1 MKMAIA
7 SKVGPKRTPEAESKE
22 QEAMKVNKERRF
34 KKVGVLTAVFCAL
47 YFLVSVGPA
56 LAQFT
61 HPDSNPQT
69 NWDVRKTYFLRFP
82 AAAQHGPRVD
92 DNPEGHDVIEDK
104 RSQGPGE
111 VEHHT
116 SGPVFSW
123 PVVIPEATS
132 AVPTLRDEAIQMNLF
147 QTFGYPVS
155 DTQFQVIERY
165 NQNRF
170 LEQLYDPE
178 KLMWL
183 GTSIGSIQANSA
195 GNSTANMAVNQNI
208 TAIEYC
214 SHPII
219 NFTID
224 DGNVWNRLRNE
235 LFIPMAV
242 LLLLPGAVLAQVRAI
257 VAQGSPAI
265 VGEVNPFEGI
275 IRSIVAIF
283 LIPGSYLVINYGIDV
298 ANSIRHTISSEFQ
311 RIFGED
317 MYELAKCSIKRAF
330 PINDPRS
337 NRNAIEHSEEP
348 HIENHDYIAPY
359 ESLSMGLRLFDPC
372 LGVDE
377 SRVPDEDV
385 RQVKPVNRLLVNSV
399 GAGEGLTWNIMC
411 AFQVVF
417 LYYLWCMGPIAAALS
432 VWPIGKL
439 RDAFKNWCEGVL
451 VVCFWTLFWHTI
463 ILLLAAFKGVG
474 DTGTIFVACLL
485 AMAVQAVKSAF
496 DFVGLV
502 SQGGAMASNIAKQSG
517 GGGGGSAGGGQS
529 AGSRGAAGAAAAIPG
544 GDGGGRADSA
554 TRTPGGAAMDGAA
567 VSSGGLAASM
577 GVSGGGGGAGSPSP
591 SAASISASAQMAG
604 ALTDSG
610 PSGSGGASGSQ
621 ITADAG
627 VPGMPGSGMDGAS
640 TGADAAGKLAHDPG
654 VPPIEGDRA
663 GTGSGD
669 RGLGGVEAALGAV
682 GLAGAAGAIGD
693 KAGGPPM
700 SSDMSLNYSASINK
714 LAQGGDLQNLADLSM
729 NKDLSTMTPAALV
742 DAMNNPA
749 QAIGRVTDGIMGEA
763 AGGQGIRE
771 QLNKFDQ
778 AVLGGAAGGILDATS
793 NATGVDAR
801 GVADRMLSGDMSMA
815 ELRQTGVDALDN
827 LGRNALPVDAG
838 PLTGELGLNRFMPSD
853 AGALTG
859 ELGLNRFATDPG
871 QGPVSGMG
879 SDLAREALAPGAV
892 AAFGQKDILPNGIDA
907 DFAHNPQ
914 AGLARS
920 AAQDLMNIDADPN
933 KAGVQPLV
941 SQDMLRDALNGDQ
954 NAIAAIDKNLGT
966 SPEVLRAALNGD
978 SGSASLL
985 LAASG
990 HRAMDDPGSPL
1001 HRAAAEG
1008 NFAAIEALKVAP
1020 MTHEGTIMAA
1030 AHGNPVAAAQALH
1043 NSADTQSWMASR
1055 DMTIG
1060 ELQGGG
1066 IAQERFREAMGGD
1079 VTAQQEIS
1087 RTMGLGDNNFDVV
1100 RGAVGGDRQDAAT
1113 VLAARGAEEMR
1124 HMSPEQIHQAVQ
1136 SGDTS
1141 ILAAR
1146 ATSPEVLSR
1155 AISGDMDARQ
1165 SIQEGLASDPN
1176 LLYTANTGQSFESYR
1191 AINAMTGER
1200 PDVVAAASSNA
1211 QNIMGMFAEPGQVR
1225 EAMSGG
1231 FEQRQAF
1238 IDQVANQMQVSPHVL
1253 RDAVGGDSTA
1263 SATLLAVAGHHG
1275 HVANLAREGDPLA
1288 RAAMATQQTVDI
1300 DTLRAASTGNESAQF
1315 AVQNAVAQNPELVSM
1330 ARAGSPEAV
1339 SALSATQS
1347 FTDGGGMA
1355 IGHESQ
1361 PFGTVYAA
1369 SREAQATLQD
1379 LGVDPTAYARG
1390 DVGAQNQVYQALGIE
1405 PGSRVAQSMHGTIDR
1420 ALHGDGG
1427 ASATFMAAA
1436 GRTEAVQELARQ
1448 GDFSA
1453 QASVVAAHSVPGGI
1467 LQSAVE
1473 GSAGAQAYVQ
1483 NELASSPHMMALA
1496 SQGNEQAMY
1505 SVQSAHGSDA
1515 IANISASANTQNLMG
1530 YFADNNTVQTALY
1543 GHGAERATA
1552 MTGIADRIGVSPQVL
1567 DSAIHG
1573 SAAMASVAF
1582 VQASRSE
1589 PIQRAA
1595 ESGDV
1600 LARSIQS
1607 TAAGQNFS
1615 VVSMA
1620 ATGHPQAAEAVG
1632 YSLRESQLL
1641 QNLSAQGHPEA
1652 AAVRAVSSVQQDPN
1666 AVAPSQEALSR
1677 NIVTPTA
1684 EQQVRLEQAA
1694 YLSPGSNVSFAGA
1707 ETVSSASS
1715 GWGDYTGGSTS
1726 MSSSYSYS
1734 ADAYRGA
1741 GEASYVAYHP
1751 QGGSQVFV
1759 DAGASSFVPS
1769 NAGLQPQVG
1778 GDVQFSGSTGGYE
1791 NYQVTGGN
1799 QYQVEPQPQHQPQL
1813 QPGAEVQYRGGTP
1826 ENYQVAGGGHQ
1837 QIEPQPQ
1844 PQPQLQPGAEVQ
1856 YRGGTPENYQV
1867 TGGGHQQVDTQGMST
1882 GGASPY
1888 ERIADAAPE
1897 SPRVHGGF
1905 SDYQASHSPPDSGAP
1920 GTYIANADAGAV
1932 RSDPDPGTI
1941 ARGQGSPDSYGRSSV
1956 EDRPTDVVAY
1966 NQPSSSFGR
1975 ALKDALPGAGMM
1987 ASRPQNQGQ
1996 DLQRQGQEKAD
2007 VNTQGVE
2014 QRRTQSEAE
2023 AKRRHAEEERVQQQ
2037 DAQAREAKKAEYK
2050 RYQDKIKAE
2059 MDEIEAEAERLR
2071 KEEEGE

>member
-1 MKMAIA
+1 MMKLKMK
-7 SKVGPKRTPEAESKE
+7 SNVGPERTTRAESKE
-22 QEAMKVNKERRF
+22 YEAMKVNKERRL
-34 KKVGVLTAVFCAL
+34 KRVSMLTAVFCAL
-47 YFLVSVGPA
+47 YFLVTIGPA

-82 AAAQHGPRVD
+82 AAAQHGPKVD
-92 DNPEGHDVIEDK
+92 DNPEGHDEIDDK
-104 RSQGPGE
+104 RSVGPGT
-111 VEHHT
+111 VDHSS

-123 PVVIPEATS
+123 PVSIPTATS
-132 AVPTLRDEAIQMNLF
+132 EVPTKRDEAIQMNLF

-155 DTQFQVIERY
+155 DTQFQLIERY

-183 GTSIGSIQANSA
+183 STSIGSIQANSA

-311 RIFGED
+311 RIFGAD
-317 MYELAKCSIKRAF
+317 MYEQAKCSIKRAF

-337 NRNAIEHSEEP
+337 NRNAIEHSEVP
-348 HIENHDYIAPY
+348 HIESHDYVSPY
-359 ESLSMGLRLFDPC
+359 ESLSLGLRLFDPC
-372 LGVDE
+372 LGIDE

-385 RQVKPVNRLLVNSV
+385 RQVKPVNRLLLNSV

-432 VWPIGKL
+432 VWPIGQL

-451 VVCFWTLFWHTI
+451 IVCFWTLFWHTI
-463 ILLLAAFKGVG
+463 ILLIAAFKGVG
-474 DTGTIFVACLL
+474 DTGSIFVAALL

-496 DFVGLV
+496 DFANLV
-502 SQGGAMASNIAKQSG
+502 SQGGSMASQLAQQSG
-517 GGGGGSAGGGQS
+517 GGGGGSAGGGAQS
-529 AGSRGAAGAAAAIPG
+529 AGSRGASGAAAAGIPG
-544 GDGGGRADSA
+544 ASSGGADSA
-554 TRTPGGAAMDGAA
+554 TRTPGAPALDGASS
-567 VSSGGLAASM
+567 SSGGLAASL
-577 GVSGGGGGAGSPSP
+577 GPSSSGAGGSP
-591 SAASISASAQMAG
+591 SAASLSANAQMAG
-604 ALTDSG
+604 AISG
-610 PSGSGGASGSQ
+610 TGSSSSGTGSGASIS
-621 ITADAG
+621 TDAG
-627 VPGMPGSGMDGAS
+627 VPGLPGSGMDGGS

-654 VPPIEGDRA
+654 VPPMDGDK
-663 GTGSGD
+663 TGSGGGSAD
-669 RGLGGVEAALGAV
+669 KGMGGVEAALGSI

-714 LAQGGDLQNLADLSM
+714 LTQGGDMQNLADLSM

-749 QAIGRVTDGIMGEA
+749 QAIGRITDGIMGDA
-763 AGGQGIRE
+763 AGGQGIRD

-793 NATGVDAR
+793 SATGVDAR
-801 GVADRMLSGDMSMA
+801 GVADRMLSGDMSMG
-815 ELRQTGVDALDN
+815 ELKQTGTDALEN

-838 PLTGELGLNRFMPSD
+838 PLTSELGLNRFMPSD

-871 QGPVSGMG
+871 QGIVPGMG
-879 SDLAREALAPGAV
+879 SDLARDALSGSGV
-892 AAFGQKDILPNGIDA
+892 AAFGQNDILPNGIDA

-933 KAGVQPLV
+933 QAGVQPLV

-1020 MTHEGTIMAA
+1020 MTHEGTIMSA

-1043 NSADTQSWMASR
+1043 SSADTQSWMASR

-1079 VTAQQEIS
+1079 VAAQQEIS
-1087 RTMGLGDNNFDVV
+1087 RTMGMGDNNFDIV

-1113 VLAARGAEEMR
+1113 MLAARGAEEMR

-1136 SGDTS
+1136 GGDTS
-1141 ILAAR
+1141 ILAAQ
-1146 ATSPEVLSR
+1146 ATSPEMLSR

-1176 LLYTANTGQSFESYR
+1176 MLYTANSGQSFESYR

-1200 PDVVAAASSNA
+1200 PDVVAAASGNA

-1238 IDQVANQMQVSPHVL
+1238 IDQVANQMQVSPNVL
-1253 RDAVGGDSTA
+1253 RDAVGGDSAA
-1263 SATLLAVAGHHG
+1263 SATLMAVAGHHG
-1275 HVANLAREGDPLA
+1275 HVANLARDGDPLA

-1330 ARAGSPEAV
+1330 ARSGSPEAV

-1355 IGHESQ
+1355 IGNESQ

-1390 DVGAQNQVYQALGIE
+1390 DVGAQNQVYQALGME
-1405 PGSRVAQSMHGTIDR
+1405 PGSQVAQSMHGTIDR

-1453 QASVVAAHSVPGGI
+1453 QASVVAAHSVPDGV

-1473 GSAGAQAYVQ
+1473 GSSGAQAYVQ

-1496 SQGNEQAMY
+1496 SQGNEQAML

-1515 IANISASANTQNLMG
+1515 IANISASSNTQNLMG

-1543 GHGAERATA
+1543 GHGPERGAA
-1552 MTGIADRIGVSPQVL
+1552 MSGIAEHIGVSPQVL
-1567 DSAIHG
+1567 DAAIHG

-1589 PIQRAA
+1589 PIHRAA

-1620 ATGHPQAAEAVG
+1620 ATGHPRAAETVG
-1632 YSLRESQLL
+1632 HSLRESQLL
-1641 QNLSAQGHPEA
+1641 HNLSAQGHPQA
-1652 AAVRAVSSVQQDPN
+1652 AAVRAVSSVQQDPT

-1677 NIVTPTA
+1677 NMVTPTA
-1684 EQQVRLEQAA
+1684 EQQVQLEQAA

-1707 ETVSSASS
+1707 ESVSSS
-1715 GWGDYTGGSTS
+1715 GWGDYTAGSTS

-1734 ADAYRGA
+1734 PEAYRGA
-1741 GEASYVAYHP
+1741 SEASYVAYHP
-1751 QGGSQVFV
+1751 QSGGQITV

-1769 NAGLQPQVG
+1769 NAGLTPQAG
-1778 GDVQFSGSTGGYE
+1778 GDVQYSSGAGGYE
-1791 NYQVTGGN
+1791 NYQVSGGH
-1799 QYQVEPQPQHQPQL
+1799 QYQTGPQ
-1813 QPGAEVQYRGGTP
+1813 GGGEVQYRDAG
-1826 ENYQVAGGGHQ
+1826 YQS
-1837 QIEPQPQ
+1837 QP
-1844 PQPQLQPGAEVQ
+1844 
-1856 YRGGTPENYQV
+1856 
-1867 TGGGHQQVDTQGMST
+1867 DTQGMST
-1882 GGASPY
+1882 GGVSPY
-1888 ERIADAAPE
+1888 ERISDAAPE

-1905 SDYQASHSPPDSGAP
+1905 SDYQASQSPPDSGAHYGDP
-1920 GTYIANADAGAV
+1920 GTYIADAGSV
-1932 RSDPDPGTI
+1932 RSEHDPGMI
-1941 ARGQGSPDSYGRSSV
+1941 ARGGSENYGRSSV
-1956 EDRPTDVVAY
+1956 EDRPNDVVAY
-1966 NQPSSSFGR
+1966 NEPNNSFGR
-1975 ALKDALPGAGMM
+1975 ALRDALPGAGMM

-1996 DLQRQGQEKAD
+1996 GQDRGRQQGADLQRQAHEKAEIEKR
-2007 VNTQGVE
+2007 GAE

-2023 AKRRHAEEERVQQQ
+2023 AKRRHAEEERVRQQ
-2037 DAQAREAKKAEYK
+2037 DTQARESKKAEYK
-2050 RYQDKIKAE
+2050 RYQDKVKAE

>member
-1 MKMAIA
+1 MKMAIIN
-7 SKVGPKRTPEAESKE
+7 KVGPKRTPEAESKE
-22 QEAMKVNKERRF
+22 YEAMKVNKERRL
-34 KKVGVLTAVFCAL
+34 KRVGMLTAVFCAL

-104 RSQGPGE
+104 RSQGPGS
-111 VEHHT
+111 VDHAT

-123 PVVIPEATS
+123 PVSIPTATS

-155 DTQFQVIERY
+155 DTQFQLIERY

-183 GTSIGSIQANSA
+183 STSIGSIQANSA

-432 VWPIGKL
+432 VWPIGQL

-502 SQGGAMASNIAKQSG
+502 SSGAGMAQQIAQQSQSGG

-529 AGSRGAAGAAAAIPG
+529 AGSRGASGAAAAIPG
-544 GDGGGRADSA
+544 GDSGGSADSA
-554 TRTPGGAAMDGAA
+554 TRTPGAPAMDGAS

-577 GVSGGGGGAGSPSP
+577 GLSGSAGGPSP

-604 ALTDSG
+604 ALTDGG

-640 TGADAAGKLAHDPG
+640 TGADSAGKLAHDPG
-654 VPPIEGDRA
+654 VPPMDGPQ
-663 GTGSGD
+663 SGGAD
-669 RGLGGVEAALGAV
+669 KGMGGVEAALGAV
-682 GLAGAAGAIGD
+682 GLAGAAGIMGD

-700 SSDMSLNYSASINK
+700 TSDMSLNYSASINK
-714 LAQGGDLQNLADLSM
+714 LTQGGDLQNLADLSM

-793 NATGVDAR
+793 SATGVDAR
-801 GVADRMLSGDMSMA
+801 GVADRMLSGDMSMG
-815 ELRQTGVDALDN
+815 ELRQTGADALEN

-871 QGPVSGMG
+871 QGLVSGVG
-879 SDLAREALAPGAV
+879 SELARDALAPGSV
-892 AAFGQKDILPNGIDA
+892 AAFGQNDILPNGIDA

-920 AAQDLMNIDADPN
+920 AAQDLMNIDADPS

-1079 VTAQQEIS
+1079 VAAQQEIS

-1113 VLAARGAEEMR
+1113 MLAARGAEEMR

-1176 LLYTANTGQSFESYR
+1176 MLYTANSGQSFESYR

-1453 QASVVAAHSVPGGI
+1453 QASVVASHSVPGGI
-1467 LQSAVE
+1467 LQSAIE
-1473 GSAGAQAYVQ
+1473 GSSGAQAYVQ

-1641 QNLSAQGHPEA
+1641 QNLSAQGHPQA

-1666 AVAPSQEALSR
+1666 AVAPSQEALTR
-1677 NIVTPTA
+1677 NIVNPTA

-1734 ADAYRGA
+1734 PDAYRGA

-1751 QGGSQVFV
+1751 RGGGQVIV

-1778 GDVQFSGSTGGYE
+1778 G
-1791 NYQVTGGN
+1791 
-1799 QYQVEPQPQHQPQL
+1799 
-1813 QPGAEVQYRGGTP
+1813 
-1826 ENYQVAGGGHQ
+1826 
-1837 QIEPQPQ
+1837 
-1844 PQPQLQPGAEVQ
+1844 
-1856 YRGGTPENYQV
+1856 
-1867 TGGGHQQVDTQGMST
+1867 GHQQVDTQGMST
-1882 GGASPY
+1882 GGVSPY

-1905 SDYQASHSPPDSGAP
+1905 SDYQASHRPPDSGTP
-1920 GTYIANADAGAV
+1920 GTYIADAGAV
-1932 RSDPDPGTI
+1932 RSEPDPGTI
-1941 ARGQGSPDSYGRSSV
+1941 ARGHGDTGSYGRSSV
-1956 EDRPTDVVAY
+1956 EDRPNDVVAY
-1966 NQPSSSFGR
+1966 NEPSSSFGR

-1996 DLQRQGQEKAD
+1996 DLQRQAQERAD
-2007 VNTQGVE
+2007 VDQRGAE

-2023 AKRRHAEEERVQQQ
+2023 AKRRHDEQERIKQQ
-2037 DAQAREAKKAEYK
+2037 DAQARESKKAEYK